1 MKIKIG
7 CVLFFLILMT
17 ACAPTK
23 KIKNWV
29 SSPSVQEGG
38 NKSFGA
44 RFEPLKGDKKFFVSF
59 RLSVIN
65 KTDKDLK
72 IDWNK
77 TRYIYKGRPHGG
89 FVFYGIDPATIKDSI
104 PPDLITPGEL
114 FSKEIFP
121 TNLVAFTPIRE
132 QVLDKKGKG
141 IYPGPIPAGENG
153 ISLVILQGEQEIVDK
168 IVLNIRAVTK

>member
-1 MKIKIG
+1 MKIKIWS
-7 CVLFFLILMT
+7 VLVLLIVLT

-29 SSPSVQEGG
+29 SSPSVQKGG
-38 NKSFGA
+38 NKSFEA

-59 RLSVIN
+59 RLSVRN
-65 KTDKDLK
+65 KTDKGLK

-77 TRYIYKGRPHGG
+77 TRYIYKGQPHGG

-104 PPDLITPGEL
+104 PPDLIAPGKL

-121 TNLVAFTPIRE
+121 ANLVAFTPIRE
-132 QVLDKKGKG
+132 EVLNKKGRG

-168 IVLNIRAVTK
+168 IVLKIRAIAK

>member
-1 MKIKIG
+1 MKIKIWSI
-7 CVLFFLILMT
+7 VFLLILLT

-23 KIKNWV
+23 KIKNWI
-29 SSPSVQEGG
+29 SSPSVQKGG
-38 NKSFGA
+38 NESFGV

-59 RLSVIN
+59 RLSVMN
-65 KTDKDLK
+65 KTDKSLK

-77 TRYIYKGRPHGG
+77 TRYIYKGQPYGG

-104 PPDLITPGEL
+104 PPDFIEPGKL

-132 QVLDKKGKG
+132 VVLDKKGQG
-141 IYPGPIPAGENG
+141 IYPGPIPAGESG
-153 ISLVILQGEQEIVDK
+153 ISLVILQGEQEIVEK
-168 IVLNIRAVTK
+168 IVLNIRAVAK

>member
-1 MKIKIG
+1 MKIKIWS
-7 CVLFFLILMT
+7 VLFLLILLT

-23 KIKNWV
+23 KIKDWI
-29 SSPSVQEGG
+29 SSPSVQKGG

-59 RLSVIN
+59 RLSVMN
-65 KTDKDLK
+65 KTDKSLK

-77 TRYIYKGRPHGG
+77 TRYIHKGQPYGG

-104 PPDLITPGEL
+104 PPDFIEPGKL

-132 QVLDKKGKG
+132 VVLDKEGKG

-153 ISLVILQGEQEIVDK
+153 ISLVILQGEQKIVEK
-168 IVLNIRAVTK
+168 IVLNIRAVAK

>member
-1 MKIKIG
+1 MKIKIWRI
-7 CVLFFLILMT
+7 LLLIILLT

-23 KIKNWV
+23 KIRNWV
-29 SSPSVQEGG
+29 SSPSVQKGG
-38 NKSFGA
+38 NISFEA
-44 RFEPLKGDKKFFVSF
+44 SFEPLKGDKKFFVSF
-59 RLSVIN
+59 RLSVRN
-65 KTDKDLK
+65 KTDKGLK

-77 TRYIYKGRPHGG
+77 TRYIYKGQPYGG

-104 PPDLITPGEL
+104 PPDLIAPGKL

-121 TNLVAFTPIRE
+121 TNLVAFTPIRQ

-153 ISLVILQGEQEIVDK
+153 IYLVILQGEQEIVEK
-168 IVLNIRAVTK
+168 IVLNIRAMAK

>member
-1 MKIKIG
+1 MKIKIWS
-7 CVLFFLILMT
+7 VFFLLIILT
-17 ACAPTK
+17 ACSPTK
-23 KIKNWV
+23 KIKDWV
-29 SSPSVQEGG
+29 SSPSVQKGG
-38 NKSFGA
+38 NQSFEA

-59 RLSVIN
+59 RLSVRN
-65 KTDKDLK
+65 KTDKSLE

-77 TRYIYKGRPHGG
+77 TRYIYKGQPYGG

-104 PPDLITPGEL
+104 PPDLIAPGEL

-141 IYPGPIPAGENG
+141 IYPGPVPAGENG
-153 ISLVILQGEQEIVDK
+153 ISLVILQGEQEIGEK
-168 IVLNIRAVTK
+168 IVLNIRAVAK

>member
-1 MKIKIG
+1 MKIKIWSI
-7 CVLFFLILMT
+7 VFLLILLT

-23 KIKNWV
+23 KIKNWI
-29 SSPSVQEGG
+29 SSPSVQKGG
-38 NKSFGA
+38 NESFGV

-59 RLSVIN
+59 RLSVMN
-65 KTDKDLK
+65 KTNKSLK

-77 TRYIYKGRPHGG
+77 TRYIYKGQPYGG

-104 PPDLITPGEL
+104 PPDFIEPGKL

-132 QVLDKKGKG
+132 VVLDKKGQG
-141 IYPGPIPAGENG
+141 IYPGPIPAGESG
-153 ISLVILQGEQEIVDK
+153 ISLVILQGEQEIVEK
-168 IVLNIRAVTK
+168 IVLNIRAVAK

>member
-1 MKIKIG
+1 MKIKIWSI
-7 CVLFFLILMT
+7 VFLLILLT

-23 KIKNWV
+23 KIKNWI
-29 SSPSVQEGG
+29 SSPSVQKGG
-38 NKSFGA
+38 NESFGV

-59 RLSVIN
+59 RLSVMN
-65 KTDKDLK
+65 KTNKSLK

-77 TRYIYKGRPHGG
+77 TRYIYKGQPYGG

-104 PPDLITPGEL
+104 PPDFIEPGKL

-132 QVLDKKGKG
+132 VVLDKEGRG

-153 ISLVILQGEQEIVDK
+153 ISLVILQGEQEIVEK
-168 IVLNIRAVTK
+168 IVLNIRAVAK

>member
-1 MKIKIG
+1 MKIKIWS
-7 CVLFFLILMT
+7 VLVLLIVLT

-29 SSPSVQEGG
+29 SSPSVQKGG
-38 NKSFGA
+38 NKSFEA

-59 RLSVIN
+59 RLSVRN
-65 KTDKDLK
+65 KTDKGLK

-77 TRYIYKGRPHGG
+77 TRYIYKGQPHGG
-89 FVFYGIDPATIKDSI
+89 FVFYGINPADIKNSI
-104 PPDLITPGEL
+104 PPDLIAPGQL

-121 TNLVAFTPIRE
+121 ANLVAFTPIRE
-132 QVLDKKGKG
+132 EVLNKKGRG

-168 IVLNIRAVTK
+168 IVLKIRAIAK

>member
-1 MKIKIG
+1 MKIKI
-7 CVLFFLILMT
+7 CKVLVLLIVLT

-29 SSPSVQEGG
+29 SSPSVQKGG
-38 NKSFGA
+38 NKSFEA

-59 RLSVIN
+59 RLSVMN
-65 KTDKDLK
+65 KTDKNLN

-77 TRYIYKGRPHGG
+77 TRFIYKGRPYGG
-89 FVFYGIDPATIKDSI
+89 FVFYGINPADIKNSI
-104 PPDLITPGEL
+104 PPDLIAPGQL

-121 TNLVAFTPIRE
+121 ANLVAFTPIRE
-132 QVLDKKGKG
+132 EVLNKKGRG

-168 IVLNIRAVTK
+168 IVLKIRAIAK

>member
-1 MKIKIG
+1 MKIKIWS
-7 CVLFFLILMT
+7 VLFLLILFT

-29 SSPSVQEGG
+29 SNPSVQKGG
-38 NKSFGA
+38 NRSFEA

-59 RLSVIN
+59 RLSVMN
-65 KTDKDLK
+65 KTDKSLK
-72 IDWNK
+72 VDWNK
-77 TRYIYKGRPHGG
+77 TRYIYKGRPYGG

-104 PPDLITPGEL
+104 PPDLIAPGKL

-132 QVLDKKGKG
+132 EVLNKKGRG

-153 ISLVILQGEQEIVDK
+153 ISLVILQGEQEIVEK
-168 IVLNIRAVTK
+168 IVLNIRAVAK

>member
-1 MKIKIG
+1 MKIKIWSI
-7 CVLFFLILMT
+7 VFLLILLT

-23 KIKNWV
+23 KIKNWI
-29 SSPSVQEGG
+29 SSPSVQKGG
-38 NKSFGA
+38 NKSFGV

-59 RLSVIN
+59 RLSVMN
-65 KTDKDLK
+65 KTNKSLK

-77 TRYIYKGRPHGG
+77 TRYIYKGQPYGG

-104 PPDLITPGEL
+104 PPDFIEPGKL

-132 QVLDKKGKG
+132 VVLDKKGQG
-141 IYPGPIPAGENG
+141 IYPGPIPAGESG
-153 ISLVILQGEQEIVDK
+153 ISLVILQGEQEIVEK
-168 IVLNIRAVTK
+168 IVLNIRAVAK

>member
-1 MKIKIG
+1 MKIKIWS
-7 CVLFFLILMT
+7 VLVLLIVLT

-29 SSPSVQEGG
+29 SSPSVQKGG
-38 NKSFGA
+38 NKSFEA

-59 RLSVIN
+59 RLSVMN
-65 KTDKDLK
+65 KTDKNLK

-77 TRYIYKGRPHGG
+77 TRYIYKGQPHGG

-104 PPDLITPGEL
+104 PPDLIAPGKL

-121 TNLVAFTPIRE
+121 ANLVAFTPIRE
-132 QVLDKKGKG
+132 EVLNKKGRG

-168 IVLNIRAVTK
+168 IVLKIRAIAK

>member
-1 MKIKIG
+1 MKIKIWS
-7 CVLFFLILMT
+7 VLFILILFT

-29 SSPSVQEGG
+29 SSPSVQKGG
-38 NKSFGA
+38 NESFGV

-59 RLSVIN
+59 RLSVMN
-65 KTDKDLK
+65 KTDKSLK

-77 TRYIYKGRPHGG
+77 TRYIYKGKPYGG
-89 FVFYGIDPATIKDSI
+89 FVFYGINPADIKNSI
-104 PPDLITPGEL
+104 PPDLIAPGKL

-132 QVLDKKGKG
+132 EVLNTKGKG
-141 IYPGPIPAGENG
+141 IYPGPIPAGKNG
-153 ISLVILQGEQEIVDK
+153 ISLVIMKGDQEVVEK
-168 IVLNIRAVTK
+168 IVLNIRAVAK

>member
-1 MKIKIG
+1 MKIKIWS
-7 CVLFFLILMT
+7 VLVLLIVLT

-29 SSPSVQEGG
+29 SSPSVQKGG
-38 NKSFGA
+38 NKSFEA

-59 RLSVIN
+59 RLSVMN
-65 KTDKDLK
+65 KTDKNLK

-77 TRYIYKGRPHGG
+77 TRYIYKGRPYGG
-89 FVFYGIDPATIKDSI
+89 FVFYGINPADIKNSI
-104 PPDLITPGEL
+104 PPDLIAPGQL

-132 QVLDKKGKG
+132 EVLNKKGRG

-153 ISLVILQGEQEIVDK
+153 ISLIILQGEQEIVDK
-168 IVLNIRAVTK
+168 IVLKIRAIAK

>member
-1 MKIKIG
+1 MKIKIWSI
-7 CVLFFLILMT
+7 VFLLILLT

-23 KIKNWV
+23 KIKNWI
-29 SSPSVQEGG
+29 SSPSVQKGG
-38 NKSFGA
+38 NKSFGV

-59 RLSVIN
+59 RLSVMN
-65 KTDKDLK
+65 KTNKSLK

-77 TRYIYKGRPHGG
+77 TRYIYKGQPYGG

-104 PPDLITPGEL
+104 PPDFIEPGKL

-132 QVLDKKGKG
+132 VVLDKEGRG

-153 ISLVILQGEQEIVDK
+153 ISLVILQGEQEIVEK
-168 IVLNIRAVTK
+168 IVLNIRAVAK

>member
-1 MKIKIG
+1 MKIKIWSI
-7 CVLFFLILMT
+7 VFLLILLT

-23 KIKNWV
+23 KIKNWI
-29 SSPSVQEGG
+29 SSPSVQKGG
-38 NKSFGA
+38 NKSFGV

-59 RLSVIN
+59 RLSVMN
-65 KTDKDLK
+65 KTNKSLK

-77 TRYIYKGRPHGG
+77 TRYIYKGQPYGG

-104 PPDLITPGEL
+104 PPDFIEPGKL

-132 QVLDKKGKG
+132 VVLDKEGRG

-153 ISLVILQGEQEIVDK
+153 ISLVIFQGEQEIVEK
-168 IVLNIRAVTK
+168 IVLNIRAVAK

>member
-1 MKIKIG
+1 MKIKIWG
-7 CVLFFLILMT
+7 VLFFLILFT

-23 KIKNWV
+23 KIKNWI
-29 SSPSVQEGG
+29 SSPSVQKGG
-38 NKSFGA
+38 NKYFGA

-59 RLSVIN
+59 RLSVMN
-65 KTDKDLK
+65 KTDKSLE

-77 TRYIYKGRPHGG
+77 TRYIYKGQPYGG

-104 PPDLITPGEL
+104 PPDLIAPGQL

-132 QVLDKKGKG
+132 EVLNTKGKG
-141 IYPGPIPAGENG
+141 IYPGPIPAGKNG
-153 ISLVILQGEQEIVDK
+153 ISLVIMNGEQEIVEK
-168 IVLNIRAVTK
+168 IVLNIRAVAK

>member
-1 MKIKIG
+1 MKIKIWRI
-7 CVLFFLILMT
+7 LLLIILLT

-23 KIKNWV
+23 KIRNWV
-29 SSPSVQEGG
+29 SSPSVQKGG
-38 NKSFGA
+38 NKSFEA
-44 RFEPLKGDKKFFVSF
+44 SFEPLKGDKKFFVSF
-59 RLSVIN
+59 RLSVRN
-65 KTDKDLK
+65 KTDKGLK

-77 TRYIYKGRPHGG
+77 TRYIYKGQPYGG

-104 PPDLITPGEL
+104 PPDLIAPGKL

-121 TNLVAFTPIRE
+121 TNLVAFTPIRQ

-153 ISLVILQGEQEIVDK
+153 IYLVILQGEQEIVEK
-168 IVLNIRAVTK
+168 IVLNIRAMAK

>member
-1 MKIKIG
+1 MKIKIWS
-7 CVLFFLILMT
+7 VLVLLIVLT

-29 SSPSVQEGG
+29 SSPSVQKGG
-38 NKSFGA
+38 NKSFEA

-59 RLSVIN
+59 RLSVMN
-65 KTDKDLK
+65 KTDKNLK

-77 TRYIYKGRPHGG
+77 TRYIYKGRPYGG
-89 FVFYGIDPATIKDSI
+89 FVFYGINPADIKNSI
-104 PPDLITPGEL
+104 PPDLIAPGQL

-121 TNLVAFTPIRE
+121 ANLVAFTPIRE
-132 QVLDKKGKG
+132 EVLNKKGRG

-168 IVLNIRAVTK
+168 IVLKIRAIAK

>member
-1 MKIKIG
+1 MKIKIWS
-7 CVLFFLILMT
+7 VLFLFILLT

-29 SSPSVQEGG
+29 SSPSVQKGG
-38 NKSFGA
+38 NKSFET

-59 RLSVIN
+59 RLSVMN
-65 KTDKDLK
+65 KTDKRLK

-77 TRYIYKGRPHGG
+77 TRYIYKGRPYGG
-89 FVFYGIDPATIKDSI
+89 FVFYGIDPAHIKDSI
-104 PPDLITPGEL
+104 PPDFIEPGKL

-132 QVLDKKGKG
+132 VILDKKGQG

-153 ISLVILQGEQEIVDK
+153 ISLVILQGEQEIVEK
-168 IVLNIRAVTK
+168 IVLNIRAVAK

>member
-1 MKIKIG
+1 MKIKIWS
-7 CVLFFLILMT
+7 VIFLLILLI

-23 KIKNWV
+23 KIKNWI
-29 SSPSVQEGG
+29 SNPSVQKGG
-38 NKSFGA
+38 NKSFEA

-59 RLSVIN
+59 RLSVMN
-65 KTDKDLK
+65 KTDKNLK

-77 TRYIYKGRPHGG
+77 TRYIHKGRPYGG

-104 PPDLITPGEL
+104 PPDFIEPGKL

-132 QVLDKKGKG
+132 VVLDKEGKG

-153 ISLVILQGEQEIVDK
+153 ISLVILQGEQEIGEK
-168 IVLNIRAVTK
+168 IVLDIRAVAK